1 VKRLVILGS
10 RGMLGS
16 MASRF
21 FSRDLGYDQIRHDAP
36 FHAAD
41 ASDYLSSL
49 NAVAPDVVLNCIG
62 RIPQKAAAVTQLFEA
77 NSFLP
82 LALRRGLDPRTIL
95 VHPSTDCVF
104 RGDAPDGYRSDQLP
118 NANDDYGLSKS
129 LAELG
134 LRERDAVFI
143 VRTSIIGPEPG
154 GGGSGLMGWFLS
166 QPTGGHIRGYANHYW
181 NGITTLDWCRF
192 VHEHLLQPHAH
203 APARFGLHQIG
214 QRAPVSKYALLMLLR
229 GATGVDVRIDE
240 YHCDTT
246 VNKFL
251 HPEIVR
257 DDIGIQIRDLLAF
270 DRLAADWK

>member
-1 VKRLVILGS
+1 MKRLVILGS

-21 FSRDLGYDQIRHDAP
+21 FSRDLGYEQIRHDAP
-36 FHAAD
+36 FHAAG

-49 NAVAPDVVLNCIG
+49 NALAPEVVLNCIG
-62 RIPQKAAAVTQLFEA
+62 RIPQKAATATQLFEA

-82 LALRRGLDPRTIL
+82 LVLRRGLDPRTIV

-104 RGDAPDGYRSDQLP
+104 RGEAADGYRANQLP
-118 NANDDYGLSKS
+118 DANDDYGLSKS

-134 LRERDAVFI
+134 LCERDAVFI

-166 QPTGGHIRGYANHYW
+166 QPAGSRIRGYANHYW
-181 NGITTLDWCRF
+181 SGITTLDWCRF
-192 VHEHLLQPHAH
+192 VHEHLLKPPAH
-203 APARFGLHQIG
+203 APARFGLYQIG
-214 QRAPVSKYALLMLLR
+214 QRAPVSKYTLLMLLQK
-229 GATGVDVRIDE
+229 ATGADVCIDE
-240 YHCDTT
+240 YHCDTA

-257 DDIGIQIRDLLAF
+257 DDIGTQIRDLLAF
-270 DRLAADWK
+270 DGLAAV

>member
-1 VKRLVILGS
+1 MKRLVILGS

-21 FSRDLGYDQIRHDAP
+21 FSRDLGYEQILHDAP

-41 ASDYLSSL
+41 ASQYLSSL
-49 NAVAPDVVLNCIG
+49 NALAPEVVLNCIG
-62 RIPQKAAAVTQLFEA
+62 RIPQKSATVTQLFEA

-82 LALRRGLDPRTIL
+82 LVLRHGLDPRTIL

-104 RGDAPDGYRSDQLP
+104 RGDAANGYRADQLP
-118 NANDDYGLSKS
+118 DANDDYGLSKS

-166 QPTGGHIRGYANHYW
+166 QSSGSRIRGYANHYW
-181 NGITTLDWCRF
+181 NGVTTLDWCRF
-192 VHEHLLQPHAH
+192 VHAHLLQPAPH

-214 QRAPVSKYALLMLLR
+214 LRHPVSKYALLMLLKE
-229 GATGVDVRIDE
+229 ATGANVRIDE
-240 YHCDTT
+240 FYCDAT

-251 HPEIVR
+251 HPQIVR
-257 DDIGIQIRDLLAF
+257 DDIETQIHDLVALE
-270 DRLAADWK
+270 RLAAV